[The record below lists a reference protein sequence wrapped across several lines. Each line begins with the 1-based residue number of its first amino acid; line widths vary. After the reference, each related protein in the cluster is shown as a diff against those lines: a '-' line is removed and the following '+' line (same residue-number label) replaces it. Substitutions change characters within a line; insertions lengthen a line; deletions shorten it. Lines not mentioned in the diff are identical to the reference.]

1 MKNNIVSIDLDE
13 IQNSFLYEESL
24 SKLRTNIQFLDKNLR
39 VLLFTSSIPG
49 EGKTEVSF
57 QLSVSLSK
65 IGKKVVYI
73 DGDMRNSKFAAQCSV
88 KGKVNGISQFLSGE
102 ASEQEIIH
110 TTNIENLD
118 VVFSGAPVKNPSE
131 LLYDYALDKFI
142 AEQKKIYDFVIIDS
156 PSLSNISDA
165 AIIGRC
171 VDGAVIVIRSG
182 KVGKTEVNRVKLQ
195 LEKVNCKIL
204 GIVLN
209 RTEMKKYKQNRDRI

>member
-65 IGKKVVYI
+65 IGKKVLYI

-110 TTNIENLD
+110 TTNIENLKKNINNSIISGIIKYLKHFSLYK
-118 VVFSGAPVKNPSE
+118 VF
-131 LLYDYALDKFI
+131 
-142 AEQKKIYDFVIIDS
+142 IIFE
-156 PSLSNISDA
+156 PFFP
-165 AIIGRC
+165 
-171 VDGAVIVIRSG
+171 
-182 KVGKTEVNRVKLQ
+182 
-195 LEKVNCKIL
+195 KIL
-204 GIVLN
+204 IY
-209 RTEMKKYKQNRDRI
+209 KYF